1 MELHQSQLPDG
12 LHWGTES
19 DELDELFDV
28 LSNSRRRA
36 VLHYLKQHTG
46 DCPIGISELSRV
58 LAAWEQDIPKEQ
70 VAYDDRHSVHTSLQQ
85 FHLPKMADS
94 GLVSYNEQETEVG
107 LTPLADG
114 LDVYVETVS
123 AEKTPWSTYFVCLS
137 AAVTATVIATWL
149 GITPFTLLSGI
160 EWSVLAGVT
169 FLVSSITFAYD
180 QHNHRLG
187 TGERP
192 PLLTDG

>member
-123 AEKTPWSTYFVCLS
+123 AEPSVSVHLLGADVGCIERHAYDPGEGAVDPFVSGYTNVECET
-137 AAVTATVIATWL
+137 AVTGHDHAHSHVHTGDDHTHDHAL
-149 GITPFTLLSGI
+149 G
-160 EWSVLAGVT
+160 E
-169 FLVSSITFAYD
+169 
-180 QHNHRLG
+180 
-187 TGERP
+187 
-192 PLLTDG
+192 DGA